1 MAITD
6 LGHLAL
12 GCRDLDASLAF
23 YELLGIK
30 EAFRL
35 TRDDGSV
42 ILVYCHI
49 SGDRFI
55 ELFPGGPTA
64 ENRADTKAQSFKH
77 ICLVSD
83 DLVND
88 IESLRSKGVTI
99 DVEPKVG
106 LDANTQSWFKDPDG
120 NAIELMQLSPIS
132 PQTAVAA
139 GREPVIP
146 DPKSLG

>member
-6 LGHLAL
+6 LGHVAY
-12 GCRDLDASLAF
+12 GVSDLDASLRF

-35 TRDDGSV
+35 TREDGSV
-42 ILVYCHI
+42 ILVYLHV

-55 ELFPGGPTA
+55 EVFPEQPGTERVSGATSY
-64 ENRADTKAQSFKH
+64 RH
-77 ICLVSD
+77 LCLVSD
-83 DLVND
+83 DIVND
-88 IESLRSKGVTI
+88 IEHLRANGVTI
-99 DVEPKVG
+99 DVEPKIG

-120 NAIELMQLSPIS
+120 NPIELMQLAAIS
-132 PQTAVAA
+132 PQKAVAE

-146 DPKSLG
+146 DPKELGLS